1 MIKGNIPVSV
11 LVITKDEERNIRS
24 CLESVKWADEI
35 IVVDSQSADGTVAIA
50 KEYTDKIYLYSQD
63 IVCRKRGWALEKA
76 SFSNDWVLMIDADEQ
91 ATEAFREELRE
102 IVLNE
107 EKFAGYQVRYK
118 YSFLG
123 REIRFGDP
131 VLKTVLFRR
140 SRSQVETLQLPE
152 RINAPLIETAHEQP
166 VVDGK
171 IGRMRSFL
179 VHEDKRPLHYCFARH
194 NDYSTLEASMLL
206 RDNPKEAFYDEILS
220 ERGVTYQKTRR
231 MAKHIFLRMPLKPL
245 IYFLYSYI
253 LRLGF
258 LDGYAGLVYN
268 LCKAIYAFQ
277 IEVKLYEF
285 ERGRRVEKHWF

>member
-11 LVITKDEERNIRS
+11 LVITKNEERNIRS

-35 IVVDSQSADGTVAIA
+35 IIVDSQSTDGTVAIA

-63 IVCRKRGWALEKA
+63 IVCRKRGWALENA
-76 SFSNDWVLMIDADEQ
+76 SFSNDWVLMVDADEQ

-102 IVLNE
+102 IVSNDG
-107 EKFAGYQVRYK
+107 KSAGYQVRYK

-131 VLKTVLFRR
+131 VMKTVLFRR
-140 SRSQVETLQLPE
+140 SRAHVETLQVPE
-152 RINAPLIETAHEQP
+152 SANVPFIETAHEHP
-166 VVDGK
+166 VISGK
-171 IGRMRSFL
+171 VVRMRSFL
-179 VHEDKRPLHYCFARH
+179 VHADKRPLHFYFARH
-194 NDYSTLEASMLL
+194 NDYSTMEALMLVKDDSK
-206 RDNPKEAFYDEILS
+206 RGFYDEILR
-220 ERGVTYQKTRR
+220 EKGVTYQKTRR
-231 MAKHIFLRMPLKPL
+231 LAKHVFLRMPLKPL
-245 IYFLYSYI
+245 IYFIYSYI

-277 IEVKLYEF
+277 IEVKRYEF
-285 ERGRRVEKHWF
+285 EHRRGVGTHWF